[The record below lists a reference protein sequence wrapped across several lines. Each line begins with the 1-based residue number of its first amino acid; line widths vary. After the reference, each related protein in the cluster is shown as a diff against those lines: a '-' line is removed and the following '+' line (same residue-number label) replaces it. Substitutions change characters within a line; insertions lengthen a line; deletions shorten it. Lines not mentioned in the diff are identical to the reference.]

1 MGMGINKFG
10 NLRLNVSV
18 SRKPR
23 SLFAGFLFVLVLAL
37 IIYSFFKT
45 QSVVEKRAFLMGC
58 PVEIKVEGARGLG
71 DLAISEISR
80 LDKLFNAYDPNSE
93 ISRLNR
99 GEKFK
104 VSPDTKNI
112 LELSDQIRKLT
123 NGAFNVKYSG
133 SIDLGAIGKGYAVE
147 SARQLLLKSGAKSGI
162 IDMRS
167 SIAVSGDKIW
177 KIGIQHPRE
186 KNKLL
191 GIVEL
196 KDGQS
201 LGTSGDY
208 ERGLHI
214 IDPKTGEPAETMW
227 SITIVGTNAAV
238 VDALSTGVYVLGAK
252 KGMELI
258 ESRPDIEGLIMVGKN
273 KMLKSSGFNLK

>member
-1 MGMGINKFG
+1 MKN
-10 NLRLNVSV
+10 RL
-18 SRKPR
+18 
-23 SLFAGFLFVLVLAL
+23 LFFAIIIFVLGL
-37 IIYSFFKT
+37 IFYSYFRT
-45 QSVVEKRAFLMGC
+45 QSVIEKQAFLMDT
-58 PVEIKVEGARGLG
+58 PIKVKVEGARKLG
-71 DLAISEISR
+71 DLGIGEIKR
-80 LDKLFNAYDPNSE
+80 LNDLFNAYDPNSE

-104 VSPDTKNI
+104 LSEDTVNI
-112 LELSDQIRKLT
+112 LQLSENIKKTT
-123 NGAFNVKYSG
+123 NGAFDVKYSG
-133 SIDLGAIGKGYAVE
+133 KIDLGAIAKGYAVE
-147 SARQLLLKSGAKSGI
+147 SARQLLVKSGAKSGI

-167 SIAVSGDKIW
+167 SIAVFGPRTW
-177 KIGIQHPRE
+177 KVGIQHPRE
-186 KNKLL
+186 KDKLL

-214 IDPKTGEPAETMW
+214 IDPKTGEPAETAW
-227 SITIVGTNAAV
+227 TVTIIGTNAAV

-252 KGMELI
+252 KGMNLI
-258 ESRPDIEGLIMVGKN
+258 ESLADIEGLIVVGKN